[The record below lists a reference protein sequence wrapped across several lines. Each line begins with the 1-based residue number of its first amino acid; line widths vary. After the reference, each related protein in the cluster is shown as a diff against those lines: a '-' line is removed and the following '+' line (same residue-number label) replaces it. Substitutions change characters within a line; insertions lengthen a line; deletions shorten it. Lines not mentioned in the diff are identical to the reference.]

1 MFASRMTIAR
11 VGRAAAAT
19 RQFAS
24 LSGARAYLPKF
35 STVALGGTVLVVGGG
50 LAYDRWMTKM
60 SHYTGVQRRSTPSTP
75 QLRTG
80 TRTQAPN
87 THEII
92 WHGSD
97 RGALPP
103 TEQRFF
109 PPEERGEMPR
119 LMRIWRTTEAD
130 GFNRE
135 ADTDQVAAEGQQPT
149 V

>member
-1 MFASRMTIAR
+1 MFASRMKIAR
-11 VGRAAAAT
+11 VGRAAAAERQFARVGRAAAAR

-35 STVALGGTVLVVGGG
+35 STVALSGTVLVVGGG

-60 SHYTGVQRRSTPSTP
+60 HHS
-75 QLRTG
+75 
-80 TRTQAPN
+80 
-87 THEII
+87 EII

>member
-1 MFASRMTIAR
+1 MRRQSCVRGETLEGGKPSLRRRRRPTEHAR
-11 VGRAAAAT
+11 RHH
-19 RQFAS
+19 S
-24 LSGARAYLPKF
+24 
-35 STVALGGTVLVVGGG
+35 
-50 LAYDRWMTKM
+50 
-60 SHYTGVQRRSTPSTP
+60 
-75 QLRTG
+75 
-80 TRTQAPN
+80 
-87 THEII
+87 EII

>member
-11 VGRAAAAT
+11 AATAT

-35 STVALGGTVLVVGGG
+35 STVAAGGTVLVVGGG
-50 LAYDRWMTKM
+50 LAYDRWMTKLHH
-60 SHYTGVQRRSTPSTP
+60 S
-75 QLRTG
+75 
-80 TRTQAPN
+80 
-87 THEII
+87 EII

>member
-1 MFASRMTIAR
+1 MTIAR
-11 VGRAAAAT
+11 VGRAAAAERQFARSGRAAAE

-35 STVALGGTVLVVGGG
+35 STVALGSTVLVVGGG

-60 SHYTGVQRRSTPSTP
+60 HHS
-75 QLRTG
+75 
-80 TRTQAPN
+80 
-87 THEII
+87 EII

>member
-1 MFASRMTIAR
+1 MR
-11 VGRAAAAT
+11 
-19 RQFAS
+19 RQS
-24 LSGARAYLPKF
+24 CVRGETLEGEN
-35 STVALGGTVLVVGGG
+35 
-50 LAYDRWMTKM
+50 
-60 SHYTGVQRRSTPSTP
+60 RSTPH
-75 QLRTG
+75 R
-80 TRTQAPN
+80 TRTQA
-87 THEII
+87 HSEII